1 MNKGVSLISLVVTI
15 IIMSILAGVTIY
27 TSNIIENARF
37 QKVFSNMQLIKTK
50 VNIINEKVLFEG
62 AQSKTKYYVGL
73 CLKAQ
78 SNKAQLAGNSLT
90 AEELEDENYYIYNQA
105 VLNSIGLNSVKLKS
119 GEIYIV
125 NYNTQDIIY
134 PKGCEDMDGNTVYRL
149 SEMVE

>member
-1 MNKGVSLISLVVTI
+1 MNKGISLVSLVVTI
-15 IIMSILAGVTIY
+15 IIMLILAGVTIY
-27 TSNIIENARF
+27 TSNIIENAQF

-73 CLKAQ
+73 CLKDQ

-125 NYNTQDIIY
+125 NYRSGDIIY
-134 PKGCEDMDGNTVYRL
+134 PKGCKDMDGNTVYRL
-149 SEMVE
+149 SEMME